1 MKFYKE
7 YKNSYYY
14 LDKVE
19 YNKLDAIYFS
29 GIENVLFFIEGKK
42 HNNKNAALIHFSA
55 NKRFYLNGKL
65 YGKVYGNQI
74 DFDKKSWR
82 KFVKLQA
89 FL

>member
-7 YKNSYYY
+7 YNNSYYY

-29 GIENVLFFIEGKK
+29 GIETILFFIKGKK
-42 HNNKNAALIHFSA
+42 HNSKNAALIFFNA

-65 YGKVYGNQI
+65 YGKIFGNQN
-74 DFDKKSWR
+74 DFTKESWR
-82 KFVKLQA
+82 RFCKLQA